1 MSTIS
6 ASTTTTTAY
15 KVTADTTGTLVL
27 QTGATPTTAVT
38 VDTSQNVGVGTSSP
52 NTKLEA
58 YTSTSGAQG
67 LLTLQQAD
75 NTPGN
80 SWGIDFRRTTGSAN
94 ALRAR
99 IFAYRDGNEATGL
112 TFSYANTGGTLTE
125 GMRLDSSGNL
135 LMGTT
140 SALGYTGTVFNIKNS
155 GSYVG
160 LNASS
165 SEARVFATWD
175 TTAIP
180 MTFYMGGT
188 ERMRIDTSGNFLI
201 GATAVLNSNYKFSVV
216 GNRTNLAANSSALNL
231 YLQYNSA
238 TSGFFLG
245 SPSAD
250 ALAMTDSNGN
260 ERSRID
266 SSGRFMVGTTTQANG
281 LAGYNVKITSYSTT
295 EAAMVITD
303 NASATGYFPITV
315 WQTAT
320 TGNNLFIG
328 FLTDGG
334 SLRGNID
341 YNRGAAQVRYNT
353 SSDATLKNV
362 IGDAPRQKSID
373 ILNSTRIR
381 EYSWKDDPTNKP
393 QIGVIAQE
401 LYETFKGAVSVG
413 GQETT
418 TDENGNETTKY
429 RPWAVDKTA
438 FTFHLVSGF
447 QHLFDKVQEQQA
459 IITQLQADV
468 AALKGAQ

>member
-1 MSTIS
+1 MPVVINGTTGIVGVDGS
-6 ASTTTTTAY
+6 AAAPS
-15 KVTADTTGTLVL
+15 TTGTDTD
-27 QTGATPTTAVT
+27 TGIFFPAANTLAFATGGTEDARF
-38 VDTSQNVGVGTSSP
+38 DSSGNLGVGTTAP
-52 NTKLEA
+52 NTKIEA
-58 YTSTSGAQG
+58 YTASSGAQG
-67 LLTLQQAD
+67 LLTLQQAN
-75 NTPGN
+75 NTGGN
-80 SWGIDFRRTTGSAN
+80 SWGIDFRRTTSSSN

-125 GMRLDSSGNL
+125 GVRLDSSGNL

-140 SALGYTGTVFNIKNS
+140 SALGYTGLVFNMKSS

-188 ERMRIDTSGNFLI
+188 ESARIDTSN
-201 GATAVLNSNYKFSVV
+201 
-216 GNRTNLAANSSALNL
+216 
-231 YLQYNSA
+231 
-238 TSGFFLG
+238 
-245 SPSAD
+245 
-250 ALAMTDSNGN
+250 
-260 ERSRID
+260 
-266 SSGRFMVGTTTQANG
+266 RFMVGTTTQSNG
-281 LAGYNVKITSYSTT
+281 LAGYNTRITSSSTT
-295 EAAMVITD
+295 ESIMAITN

-418 TDENGNETTKY
+418 TDEDGNETTKY

-459 IITQLQADV
+459 IIEQLTSRI
-468 AALKGAQ
+468 AALEAKGA